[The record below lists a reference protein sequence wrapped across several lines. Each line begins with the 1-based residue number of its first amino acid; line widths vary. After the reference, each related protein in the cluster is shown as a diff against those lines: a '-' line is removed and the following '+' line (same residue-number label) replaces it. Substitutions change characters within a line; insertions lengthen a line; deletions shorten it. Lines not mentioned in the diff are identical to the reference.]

1 MLLRFE
7 DFCRA
12 HGLLVDYCQQDD
24 RIHRCATSMHP
35 RSKNGAY
42 WSDGRRGWCQA
53 WEIGDGVQWW
63 HDPHARPWTE
73 QEKAA
78 WKARQ
83 ASAQRERQEQ
93 AIKAAR
99 QAREMVKAASMV
111 IPTPETRHR
120 GYRQAA
126 EAIKAHPYLIA
137 KGFPQ
142 EPGLVLRGE
151 LLIPMFYAVEY
162 GQIIG
167 LQRIAQDGSKLFLPG
182 MRARGAVHRLGTG
195 KAKEIWLCEGYA
207 TALSLREAL
216 RRLYRNADVMA
227 CFSAGNIE
235 HVASLGIGTH
245 VMADHD
251 ASGRGEEA
259 AIRTGLPYA
268 MPRRVGDDA
277 NDLHR
282 EAGIG
287 AVIELV
293 GRRMT

>member
-1 MLLRFE
+1 MSFLAF
-7 DFCRA
+7 A
-12 HGLLVDYCQQDD
+12 SSVGLLIRDLRADG
-24 RIHRCATSMHP
+24 RIHRCPTASKP
-35 RSKNGAY
+35 RSDNGAY
-42 WSDGRRGWCQA
+42 LFDGERGWAMDWRQ
-53 WEIGDGVQWW
+53 GDGVQWW
-63 HDPHARPWTE
+63 NDPNARPWTDA
-73 QEKAA
+73 EKAA

-83 ASAQRERQEQ
+83 VSAQRERQEQ

-111 IPTPETRHR
+111 IPTPETRQR
-120 GYRQAA
+120 GYKRAA
-126 EAIKAHPYLIA
+126 EAIKAHPYLVA

-167 LQRIAQDGSKLFLPG
+167 LQRIAPDGSKLFLPG

-195 KAKEIWLCEGYA
+195 KAKELWLCEGYA

-293 GRRMT
+293 ARRA